1 MIGAITFKVVK
12 EKICRNHG
20 GGYIVF
26 KTSFSVVIRFCA
38 ILVNLICQWHEKK
51 EMWKICSES
60 VISKNFQKY
69 NKDHL
74 SKLASCFNLLY
85 NWNKIFF
92 WNFVALLKFFR
103 TKLDIIQIFS
113 IVSFANFVG
122 SLFLSYL
129 KLISGGLCSLSHT
142 RTDSFK
148 LQSTNQISAF
158 TENNSKNKVWFET

>member
-1 MIGAITFKVVK
+1 M
-12 EKICRNHG
+12 
-20 GGYIVF
+20 F

-85 NWNKIFF
+85 NWNKKFF

-122 SLFLSYL
+122 SLFLSSL

-142 RTDSFK
+142 HAQILLNYKAQTKFRLSQKITPKIKSDLK
-148 LQSTNQISAF
+148 L
-158 TENNSKNKVWFET
+158 KLK

>member
-1 MIGAITFKVVK
+1 MIGSAYHFQSF
-12 EKICRNHG
+12 KICRNHG

-51 EMWKICSES
+51 RSGKS
-60 VISKNFQKY
+60 VPNLSFPKISKKY

-85 NWNKIFF
+85 NWNKKI

-122 SLFLSYL
+122 SLFLSSL

>member
-1 MIGAITFKVVK
+1 LCSRPHFQWSF
-12 EKICRNHG
+12 
-20 GGYIVF
+20 VF
-26 KTSFSVVIRFCA
+26 AQFSSTLFANDTKKKRSGKSVPNLSFP
-38 ILVNLICQWHEKK
+38 K
-51 EMWKICSES
+51 
-60 VISKNFQKY
+60 ISKKY

-122 SLFLSYL
+122 SLFLSSL

-142 RTDSFK
+142 HAQILLNYKAQTKFRLSQKITPKIKSDLK
-148 LQSTNQISAF
+148 L
-158 TENNSKNKVWFET
+158 KLK